1 MNQEMYGATGKVGN
15 KVYYRANGKTVS
27 RELVTPKNPK
37 TDLQTIQRVIA
48 AQVGKSYQKFKDIC
62 DHSFEGVTNG
72 AQCMN
77 RFRKLNMRYCRERAA
92 EIQQSGSSLSQF
104 YNFQPIG
111 TDKWVPNA
119 TILALVLNRCCNG
132 RVQENTI
139 HLRGGADS
147 VEHWACGISGHRHSR
162 CSLWA
167 SLLCGTSLPAGR
179 KYRRIKLLCR

>member
-1 MNQEMYGATGKVGN
+1 MAEMNQEMYGATGKVGN

-77 RFRKLNMRYCRERAA
+77 RFR
-92 EIQQSGSSLSQF
+92 S
-104 YNFQPIG
+104 
-111 TDKWVPNA
+111 
-119 TILALVLNRCCNG
+119 
-132 RVQENTI
+132 
-139 HLRGGADS
+139 
-147 VEHWACGISGHRHSR
+147 
-162 CSLWA
+162 
-167 SLLCGTSLPAGR
+167 
-179 KYRRIKLLCR
+179 